1 MEERVVLET
10 PDQVSL
16 VGSFVHGDTGAPLV
30 ILAHMLPADRTS
42 WHAFQNALLEKGIDS
57 LAIDLRGHGDSVFQ
71 SGVAIDYH
79 TFGSAE
85 HQAGLID
92 LQAAFQ
98 WAIGR
103 GYDPKRIGLGGASI
117 GANLCLQLAAQE
129 HSIRAMFLLSP
140 GENYHGVET
149 FAVAT
154 RLASS
159 QAILIVA
166 SMGDDQASADAS
178 TQLMER
184 VPSLEKQF
192 IPFVTAGHGTSLF
205 QSHPELVSR
214 LTDWLRQQFA

>member
-1 MEERVVLET
+1 MEERVVFQT

-16 VGSFVHGDTGAPLV
+16 VGSLVHGDTPSSLV
-30 ILAHMLPADRTS
+30 ILVHMLPADRTS
-42 WHAFQNALLEKGIDS
+42 WHVFQDALLEKGIDS

-71 SGVAIDYH
+71 AGASIDYH
-79 TFGSAE
+79 AFGSAE

-98 WAIGR
+98 WAVGR

-117 GANLCLQLAAQE
+117 GANLCLQLAAEE
-129 HSIRAMFLLSP
+129 HSIRALFLLSP

-149 FAVAT
+149 FAVAS
-154 RLASS
+154 RLVSS
-159 QAILIVA
+159 QAVMMVA

-184 VPSLEKQF
+184 MPSLEKQF
-192 IPFVTAGHGTSLF
+192 IPLVTAGHGTNLF
-205 QSHPELVSR
+205 QSHPELIPR